1 MQFLPNCGYPRPLRT
16 RRGRGTFSGAL
27 PAAHAQQPAPTTTA
41 PELLKAWVEQHS
53 IGTLHSNL
61 SIKARPAGGLG
72 MFTEAPVQR
81 GQVLVRVPHRL
92 MMTAES
98 ACQDREYGPLL
109 AGGAATEWQV
119 GHVGQ
124 ASALHILPPPPPA
137 GTTAAAAAAAGAAAA
152 AELGRPEGARGGGC
166 PVALLPPSPAV
177 PCRPLLL
184 PSPAAPCCQAL
195 VLHLLC
201 ERARGS
207 ASFWAPYLAL
217 LPDQADHPLA
227 WGASRLSWLAGSPL
241 QATLVARQQQVA
253 EDCEALSLLGAN
265 QLPLAAAWRATQ
277 PPPLLPPSLPPLPP
291 PCPPCCPQARPGSG
305 GEDLV
310 SVGSVTWAASSLLS
324 RAFSL
329 DMAPDEALEGD
340 MSSFGSWQ
348 PPAPDVLALVPWADS
363 LSHASQAGPES
374 CLRYCCDLQA
384 ASLSAHTAYQAG
396 EEVFDS
402 YGPGLSPSDL
412 LLDFGFV
419 DPGNRNHR
427 VDVDVTQIVAPKSGR
442 ARSLL
447 AALGAV
453 QGGACRLVLGE
464 AGPDLPSLA
473 YLRAALASDADLVRA
488 GWRLRATEADTE
500 LACRVMGSLGQPSSR
515 TTEQA
520 VLQALAGW
528 LAQAAAA
535 YPSTLEEDLAELER
549 PETAWL
555 RRQVL
560 LALSSEKKALRG
572 SAAAVGEWLEQL
584 DAGVS
589 LDLLYPDAYEDGLEE
604 EDGDEQG
611 SVAG

>member
-1 MQFLPNCGYPRPLRT
+1 MQLLPTCGYTRPLRT
-16 RRGRGTFSGAL
+16 RRGRGTISGAL
-27 PAAHAQQPAPTTTA
+27 PAAHAQQPAPTKTA

-72 MFTEAPVQR
+72 MFTEDPVQR

-109 AGGAATEWQV
+109 AGGG
-119 GHVGQ
+119 GH
-124 ASALHILPPPPPA
+124 
-137 GTTAAAAAAAGAAAA
+137 
-152 AELGRPEGARGGGC
+152 R
-166 PVALLPPSPAV
+166 
-177 PCRPLLL
+177 
-184 PSPAAPCCQAL
+184 AL

-207 ASFWAPYLAL
+207 TSFWAPYLAL

-227 WGASRLSWLAGSPL
+227 WGVSRLSWLAGSPL
-241 QATLVARQQQVA
+241 QATLVARQQQV
-253 EDCEALSLLGAN
+253 STGR
-265 QLPLAAAWRATQ
+265 LAAGWLGGWAAW
-277 PPPLLPPSLPPLPP
+277 
-291 PCPPCCPQARPGSG
+291 PGSG

-419 DPGNRNHR
+419 DPTNRNHR
-427 VDVDVTQIVAPKSGR
+427 VDVDVTQIVAPRSGR

-447 AALGAV
+447 GALGAV
-453 QGGACRLVLGE
+453 QGGTCRLVLGE

-488 GWRLRATEADTE
+488 GWRLRASEADTE